1 MNASSG
7 FATQGIG
14 ADYLLENGFLYR
26 YVGPGWAWTQ
36 TGAASYSNS
45 GNTARWTIARSAVG
59 ETNCTSET
67 AKVVFEVESSG
78 GTLDDS
84 PVLSDN
90 YVPCAS
96 ALDDA
101 VTTNDASNIYYS
113 ANYSGT
119 WTYFQLFLDTDQS
132 PSTGYATG
140 GLGAEY
146 MVENGTLYQH
156 TGASS
161 SWTWTS
167 LGAMTYNNTG
177 SSFSVTVPRPSI
189 GETQAN
195 ETASLFYRLQSSS
208 SSVQL
213 PVYNEVYFG
222 STGGGSASTTG
233 TIVPLY
239 SYPGAAAWSAIVD
252 AKRAHPAVPVVAV
265 VNPNNGPGT
274 SVDPNS
280 TSGITSL
287 KSVGITVFGY
297 VPTGYAGQAAS
308 AIQAAVASW
317 KSFYPSVTGI
327 FFDEMDNR
335 AGNEA
340 FYTRQTTYA
349 HGQGFTY
356 PVGNPGAD
364 TLASYVGTVDTI
376 LIYEKDGLGTQPTWN
391 QAYSASNFGVIP
403 YDVASFDSAAQ
414 SFINNAEADHIGYI
428 YLTNDTMPNPWDT
441 LSTYFSDLLAYL
453 D

>member
-1 MNASSG
+1 MRQPYGVARRASVIGAFGALAMTGLMTSPAEAAITSTNTTNDTTNITYVFQYSVAGSYYRAYLDTDMNASSG

-26 YVGPGWAWTQ
+26 YVGPGWA
-36 TGAASYSNS
+36 
-45 GNTARWTIARSAVG
+45 
-59 ETNCTSET
+59 
-67 AKVVFEVESSG
+67 
-78 GTLDDS
+78 
-84 PVLSDN
+84 
-90 YVPCAS
+90 
-96 ALDDA
+96 
-101 VTTNDASNIYYS
+101 
-113 ANYSGT
+113 

-297 VPTGYAGQAAS
+297 VPTGYAGQAES
-308 AIQAAVASW
+308 AIQADDASW

-327 FFDEMDNR
+327 FFDEMDFR

-349 HGQGFTY
+349 HGQGLTY
-356 PVGNPGAD
+356 TVGNPGTD